1 MPKAAFKDLWD
12 TILKGEEWHGYVKN
26 LRKDG
31 RYYWVYATAA
41 PIISNGM
48 FVGSTSVRRKVD
60 DQTIAQYEAQYRE
73 MRKHE
78 ELFGFEPEEEKTPAG
93 VGLLGKLFAKKK

>member
-12 TILKGEEWHGYVKN
+12 TILRGEEWHGYVKN

-41 PIISNGM
+41 PIVSNGM
-48 FVGSTSVRRKVD
+48 FVGSTSVRRKID
-60 DQTIAQYEAQYRE
+60 DKTIAQYEAQYRE

-78 ELFGFEPEEEKTPAG
+78 ELFGFEPEEEKPAAVG
-93 VGLLGKLFAKKK
+93 GLLGKLFARKK